1 MYEVNLRFDVAGV
14 LRPNEL
20 TSMERIEMTV
30 EQAVALSLQ
39 VHFGYVRVKQVSI
52 ESPPSDYP
60 LDVDVWQEQ

>member
-1 MYEVNLRFDVAGV
+1 MYEVNLRFDVAGI

-20 TSMERIEMTV
+20 TSMELIEMTV

-39 VHFGYVRVKQVSI
+39 VHFGYVKVKQVAI

-60 LDVDVWQEQ
+60 LDVDVWLEQ

>member
-1 MYEVNLRFDVAGV
+1 MYEVNLRFDVAGI

-20 TSMERIEMTV
+20 TNMERIEMIV

-39 VHFGYVRVKQVSI
+39 VHFGYVRVKQVTI

>member
-1 MYEVNLRFDVAGV
+1 MYEVNLRFDVASL

-20 TSMERIEMTV
+20 TSMELIEMTV

>member
-1 MYEVNLRFDVAGV
+1 MYEVNLRFDVAGI

-20 TSMERIEMTV
+20 TSMELIEMTV